1 MDISKMLTRVTG
13 DLKYALITVVI
24 GVSILF
30 NVISFFQRFAY
41 GVGLIYVISV
51 ILSVASAAALLLY
64 ALNSHGIKGSS
75 QMMLYAHFVLS
86 LACTF
91 MSFINNRLM
100 GMMDAMTLNIAWAS
114 LLFPVAMLACI
125 LFKMRGTP
133 VLVFTVLA
141 MVFQVFPVIRMLLST
156 GFIGLLPVISL
167 LLPAVMIA
175 IAGYLVSTSK

>member
-1 MDISKMLTRVTG
+1 MDISKMLKRVTG

-100 GMMDAMTLNIAWAS
+100 GMDVITSNMAWAS

-125 LFKMRGTP
+125 FFKMRGTP

-141 MVFQVFPVIRMLLST
+141 MVFQVFPVIRMLSAN

-167 LLPAVMIA
+167 LLPAAMIA